1 MRQNGNLCPNFE
13 NSRKWP
19 ILAIGG
25 LIFLCEYIYD
35 GIMFCFMK
43 RTCLSFTIRP
53 LPLSKRCRNV
63 LRYQQVYLNRQSL
76 ETEGSNSA
84 FFEVTKEHSVNLVQ
98 TFVKLDRLRRL
109 YFFYGRNC
117 SKASLSGDSVTLP
130 ELAVYAVKCQRRPEL
145 PIVFFSAGKWEFS
158 FCLKTMKT

>member
-1 MRQNGNLCPNFE
+1 
-13 NSRKWP
+13 
-19 ILAIGG
+19 
-25 LIFLCEYIYD
+25 
-35 GIMFCFMK
+35 MFCFMK

-53 LPLSKRCRNV
+53 LPLSKRRRNV

-109 YFFYGRNC
+109 YFFT
-117 SKASLSGDSVTLP
+117 AAIV
-130 ELAVYAVKCQRRPEL
+130 QR
-145 PIVFFSAGKWEFS
+145 
-158 FCLKTMKT
+158 